1 MLSTFDRNSVI
12 LKYLADSMVYLMV
25 MMVVLFVVM
34 GVLEMRC
41 NKDLFHTDTVD
52 NHAVIDVRCYSYKL
66 VQILVQHN
74 SNS

>member
-1 MLSTFDRNSVI
+1 MWMTFDRNSVI
-12 LKYLADSMVYLMV
+12 LMCLGDSTVSLMA

-41 NKDLFHTDTVD
+41 DKDLFHTDTVD
-52 NHAVIDVRCYSYKL
+52 NHAVIDVRCYSYVL

-74 SNS
+74 LNS